1 MAGRHPPVAFRAVLT
16 TLLMMIVGAGA
27 GAATP
32 TVAARFGVTAQ
43 ARVWTVVGTG
53 AGGLLGVVLDPRAA
67 VVWAVTLAVGV
78 PLAAIDLGA
87 HRLPDALVLPAV
99 AAAVVVALVGGEP
112 AAVAGGAVLVTGFA
126 LLAVLPRSGLGFG
139 DVKLAGLLGTALGLL
154 GWRVWAWGA
163 ALAFVSGGVVA
174 AVLLATGRARRDTA
188 LPFGPHMLAGALV
201 AAVLSGAD
209 VEPAEVGGVDKTVSG
224 ATFSRFEALETAET
238 SHR

>member
-1 MAGRHPPVAFRAVLT
+1 MLT

-32 TVAARFGVTAQ
+32 AVAARFGVA
-43 ARVWTVVGTG
+43 ARARPWISVGTAAG
-53 AGGLLGVVLDPRAA
+53 AVLGWALAPGDLW
-67 VVWAVTLAVGV
+67 VWAVTLAVGV

-99 AAAVVVALVGGEP
+99 AAAAVVALVGGEP
-112 AAVAGGAVLVTGFA
+112 AAVAGGALSVTACA

-154 GWRVWAWGA
+154 GWAALAWGA

-174 AVLLATGRARRDTA
+174 AVLMATGRARRDTP

-201 AAVLSGAD
+201 VAVLSGEG
-209 VEPAEVGGVDKTVSG
+209 VEQAVDVGGVVVEVWRR
-224 ATFSRFEALETAET
+224 A
-238 SHR
+238 